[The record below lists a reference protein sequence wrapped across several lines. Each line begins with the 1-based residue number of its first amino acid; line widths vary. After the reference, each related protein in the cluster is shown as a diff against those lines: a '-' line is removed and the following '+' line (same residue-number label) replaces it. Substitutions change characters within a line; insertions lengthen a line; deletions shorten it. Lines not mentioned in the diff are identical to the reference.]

1 MLRPASRPSI
11 KTALVSIAP
20 HLVPC
25 SVRAEIDKSSSS
37 MQLTRAADYGIRV
50 MIYLAALPGN
60 KRVMLPTL
68 ADATG
73 APGSFLSKILQALSR
88 AGLITS
94 RRGQAGGFQIL
105 PLGREASIRTVIEVI
120 EGPVTL
126 NRCLA
131 NGESCSRKSWCPAHP
146 VWVRAQQAMVE
157 VLDAAKI
164 ADLAFQSRS

>member
-1 MLRPASRPSI
+1 
-11 KTALVSIAP
+11 
-20 HLVPC
+20 
-25 SVRAEIDKSSSS
+25 

-50 MIYLAALPGN
+50 MIYLAALAGD
-60 KRVMLPTL
+60 KRVMLPAL

-105 PLGREASIRTVIEVI
+105 TIGREASVRTVIEVI

-131 NGESCSRKSWCPAHP
+131 AGESCNRQSWCPAHP

-164 ADLAFQSRS
+164 ADLAR

>member
-1 MLRPASRPSI
+1 MPHRAPARSI
-11 KTALVSIAP
+11 ETSLVSLAP
-20 HLVPC
+20 RTQSCAINPDT
-25 SVRAEIDKSSSS
+25 DKSSSS

-50 MIYLAALPGN
+50 MIYLATLPADT
-60 KRVMLPTL
+60 RVMLPAL
-68 ADATG
+68 AAATG
-73 APGSFLSKILQALSR
+73 APRSFLSKILQALSH

-105 PLGREASIRTVIEVI
+105 PPGREASVRTVIEII

-131 NGESCSRKSWCPAHP
+131 NGESCNRKAWCPAHP
-146 VWVRAQQAMVE
+146 VWVRAQQAMIE

-164 ADLAFQSRS
+164 ADLALSTHA